1 MALEKV
7 TLHHKS
13 NKAKTKTLDITHAV
27 AFILQMERMKKVDY
41 VLEDGYIFDGKDIT
55 KVKKDK
61 EKKD

>member
-7 TLHHKS
+7 TLCHKS
-13 NKAKTKTLDITHAV
+13 NKARTKTLDTAHAV
-27 AFILQMERMKKVDY
+27 AFLLQMERVKNVDY